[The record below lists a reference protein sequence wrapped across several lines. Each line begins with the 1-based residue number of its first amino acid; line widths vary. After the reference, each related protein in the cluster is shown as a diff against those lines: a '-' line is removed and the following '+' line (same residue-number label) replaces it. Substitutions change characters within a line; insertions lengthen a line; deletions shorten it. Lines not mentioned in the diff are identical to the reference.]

1 LNRRSHTTEELV
13 MNLRTLPTR
22 IATGGFILHA
32 GLGKWGGSEEQA
44 SGVHGMAAAAIP
56 PLSSF
61 SPPTFLRLLS
71 AGEMATGAL
80 LLAPF
85 VSNRTAGLALTAF
98 SGGLMTLYARTPSMR
113 EPGSIWP
120 SQQGMGV
127 AKDVWMLG
135 IGLGLLLEETK
146 RRDSR

>member
-1 LNRRSHTTEELV
+1 MTI
-13 MNLRTLPTR
+13 RTLPTR
-22 IATGGFILHA
+22 LATGGFILHA

-44 SGVHGMAAAAIP
+44 NGVHGMAAAAIP

-71 AGEMATGAL
+71 AGEIATGAL

-113 EPGSIWP
+113 NPGSIWP
-120 SQQGMGV
+120 SQQGMAV

-135 IGLGLLLEETK
+135 IGLGLLLEDRKT
-146 RRDSR
+146 RSAD